1 MKRTQEK
8 ILFNDPLQNILVNM
22 CVSVCVCEYM
32 CKIIIISGRVHHEF
46 VLAFGEGSTFAGSG
60 PRHQP
65 CQYIIEICDFHLNQK
80 NPKGAPHALVY
91 YIDGVVVKG
100 RIIFATDLFITAT
113 QSVTDTYEHTQNS
126 DHCRCAIRDRR
137 GLSPGVYVQTS
148 RPDGVNTTMRTTTCY
163 VERRM

>member
-8 ILFNDPLQNILVNM
+8 ILFNDPLQYII
-22 CVSVCVCEYM
+22 CGWVCVYACM
-32 CKIIIISGRVHHEF
+32 CKIIIISGRVHHEC

-60 PRHQP
+60 PRYQP
-65 CQYIIEICDFHLNQK
+65 YQYIIEICDFHLNQK
-80 NPKGAPHALVY
+80 NPKGASHALVY

-100 RIIFATDLFITAT
+100 RIIFATGLFITAK
-113 QSVTDTYEHTQNS
+113 QPVTDTYEHTQNS

-148 RPDGVNTTMRTTTCY
+148 RPDEVNTTMRTTTCY
-163 VERRM
+163 I